1 MDRRRNRSSVEHR
14 GPLGHHLRQ
23 SRRRPEKEVGTPS
36 ARQWARKGPLMFIRY
51 LDISDLN
58 DPCASVAA
66 FDICQ
71 DPVAKLG
78 RLRSAEAGRFGAL
91 CPRQMAMNYKK
102 CPEERHAGCSP
113 D

>member
-1 MDRRRNRSSVEHR
+1 
-14 GPLGHHLRQ
+14 
-23 SRRRPEKEVGTPS
+23 
-36 ARQWARKGPLMFIRY
+36 MFIRY

-113 D
+113 DRYSGVGRVSSAERSGHQACP